1 MFDTVSDDMLV
12 LPLQAAILRE
22 LEAAFFRLNQKKT
35 ARFQGFHLIM
45 IDFLFAKT
53 AHD

>member
-22 LEAAFFRLNQKKT
+22 LEAAFFRLNQK
-35 ARFQGFHLIM
+35 RPL
-45 IDFLFAKT
+45 DFKDLT
-53 AHD
+53 L